1 MMMRYKNL
9 RDFIA
14 LLKNRGELK
23 RISQE
28 IDPYLEMTEI
38 SEPHFACGR
47 TGIIVENRKDLIC
60 RCCAIYSVRQS
71 SI

>member
-1 MMMRYKNL
+1 MGEIMIRYKNL

-14 LLKNRGELK
+14 LLEERGELK

-38 SEPHFACGR
+38 LDRTLRGV
-47 TGIIVENRKDLIC
+47 TGIIV
-60 RCCAIYSVRQS
+60 
-71 SI
+71 